1 MKTAITASQVL
12 RACISKFKL
21 TREKGMMKAIRI
33 GSIFAGLL
41 VATATLNVWA
51 QDGSSASAGVAAS
64 SAQGKVA
71 DRALRKDVVRSLTR
85 TKGLNTTRITVRVKD
100 GLVMLQGSVPEQS
113 EVDLATQAASRTN
126 GVTAVKNTLTVIGPA
141 GSQ

>member
-1 MKTAITASQVL
+1 
-12 RACISKFKL
+12 
-21 TREKGMMKAIRI
+21 MKAIRI